1 MSNKYTNQHSH
12 EIPPDDFSQEGASPE
27 KTINYDDQWK
37 DAPEPTET
45 EKDKIEAKL
54 AESATKTPSRG
65 VSAPKQAIVEK
76 PSDVAPEPPPEKKVL
91 VTNKVGRKPT
101 GCAMTNAQRQAK
113 WRAANRDVA
122 LERQRAAMKKI
133 RDAQKDIE

>member
-12 EIPPDDFSQEGASPE
+12 EIPPDDFSQEEASPE

-37 DAPEPTET
+37 DAPEPVES

-54 AESATKTPSRG
+54 AESATKTPSRP
-65 VSAPKQAIVEK
+65 VSSTKQAVAEK
-76 PSDVAPEPPPEKKVL
+76 PSAVSPVDPPEKVL

-113 WRAANRDVA
+113 WRAANREIA

-133 RDAQKDIE
+133 RGAMKSS